1 MGYHILDYDIE
12 LEIKKFQKIHQIN
25 ILKVEMQDKNNYG
38 KKGLIKKII
47 VFTIGII
54 IGMLIH
60 SFLIGKI

>member
-12 LEIKKFQKIHQIN
+12 LEIKKFQKSHQIN

-38 KKGLIKKII
+38 KKRTYKKII
-47 VFTIGII
+47 IFAIGII

>member
-1 MGYHILDYDIE
+1 ME
-12 LEIKKFQKIHQIN
+12 
-25 ILKVEMQDKNNYG
+25 

-47 VFTIGII
+47 VFKIGII

>member
-1 MGYHILDYDIE
+1 M
-12 LEIKKFQKIHQIN
+12 
-25 ILKVEMQDKNNYG
+25 G

>member
-1 MGYHILDYDIE
+1 ME
-12 LEIKKFQKIHQIN
+12 
-25 ILKVEMQDKNNYG
+25 
-38 KKGLIKKII
+38 KKGFIKKII